1 MARLPKPGGDN
12 GSWGDIL
19 NDYLSQALDTD
30 GTIKDNAVTANTIAP
45 NSVTNAAIASDAV
58 TAVSIAD
65 GTITNA
71 QLADGTIQEAKLA
84 PAVQAKIDA
93 ATGTADWSAIT
104 NKPAVIAAGTDQATA
119 RSSIGAGTSNL
130 ILGTTSSTA
139 KAGDYAPTKSDVGL
153 GNVDNTS
160 DANKPLSTAM
170 QTALNLKLNSAD
182 LDSQTASN
190 IAASGSNTRAALATV
205 IGTSMTTTTADVAYS
220 HVLRHVAGRGLISD
234 TRSDGIVTSAT
245 SRVRFPLPE
254 AVTAVRLVWSN
265 FYVPS
270 GSGETTNAYTLTIK
284 ASVEDTSLIGGRTA
298 GTTLIPVFF
307 NGKRSTTLEAGGI
320 LVSDPVYI
328 NTPDSWALFVR
339 TYVSV
344 TSGDRWPTPYPT
356 STTASIQT
364 DGSGVNEGVT
374 TGSDLTD
381 SGSLSGSSAFAFG
394 PTGIV
399 ADARSTAQEHA
410 VLLAGDSITKRNG
423 VINAVG
429 SYQEQ
434 SAMNA
439 GLPTMRVACG
449 GEAFSFVKSQANY
462 WRRMQLARFSRHVIS
477 GYGINDVRNGSSLA
491 TLQADAI
498 AVWTMFDRLG
508 LQVHQTTLLPNP
520 GASTDGY
527 LTASGQSIVNSGWE
541 SVRTGFNTWLRSGQ
555 ATTDSGGV
563 LKSVIDGAALCEVN
577 SAGTLTLNGGFWKP
591 LASVATVS
599 GTASAY
605 TTTTVTDS
613 TKTRTLNQD
622 QSLALYINSA
632 STGAGQIASIKSNT
646 ATAGTVWTI
655 SAITL
660 PTGTVTYQVAPSPT
674 WDHLHPTQGLHDL
687 VTAGL
692 NLSYLK
698 SV

>member
-1 MARLPKPGGDN
+1 MARLPQPGSDN
-12 GSWGDIL
+12 GVWGDIL
-19 NDYLSQALDTD
+19 NDYLSQSLKPN
-30 GTIKDNAVTANTIAP
+30 GQLKDDVVTANNLAP

-58 TAVSIAD
+58 NATNIAD
-65 GTITNA
+65 GSIT
-71 QLADGTIQEAKLA
+71 EALLDA
-84 PAVQAKIDA
+84 AVQTKLNTTAPVTSVASK
-93 ATGTADWSAIT
+93 TG
-104 NKPAVIAAGTDQATA
+104 AVTLD
-119 RSSIGAGTSNL
+119 
-130 ILGTTSSTA
+130 
-139 KAGDYAPTKSDVGL
+139 KSDVGL

-160 DANKPLSTAM
+160 DANKPVSTAQ

-182 LDSQTASN
+182 LDSQTATN
-190 IAASGSNTRAALATV
+190 ITNVSSDTHAALTAA
-205 IGTSMTTTTADVAYS
+205 IGSSMTTTTADVTYG
-220 HVLRHVAGRGLISD
+220 HVLRHVSGRGLISD
-234 TRSDGIVTSAT
+234 TRSDGVVTSAT

-284 ASVEDTSLIGGRTA
+284 ASVEDTTLIGGRTA

-307 NGKRSTTLEAGGI
+307 NGKRTATLEAGGI
-320 LVSDPVYI
+320 LISDPVYI

-344 TSGDRWPTPYPT
+344 ASGERWPTPYPT
-356 STTASIQT
+356 STTASVQL

-399 ADARSTAQEHA
+399 ADARTDAQTHA

-434 SAMNA
+434 ATMNA
-439 GLPTMRVACG
+439 GLPTMRIACG
-449 GEAFSFVKSQANY
+449 GESFSFIKSQANF

-498 AVWTMFDRLG
+498 AVWTMFARLG

-527 LTASGQSIVNSGWE
+527 LTASGQSIVNSSWE
-541 SVRTGFNTWLRSGQ
+541 AVRTGFNSWLRSGQ
-555 ATTDSGGV
+555 AATDSGGI

-577 SAGTLTLNGGFWKP
+577 AAGTLTLNGGFWKP

-605 TTTTVTDS
+605 TTTSVTDS

-622 QSLALYINSA
+622 QSLALYISSA
-632 STGAGQIASIKSNT
+632 TTGAGQIASVKSNT

-660 PTGTVTYQVAPSPT
+660 PTGTVTYQIAPSPT
-674 WDHLHPTQGLHDL
+674 WDHLHPTQALHDL

-692 NLSYLK
+692 DLSYLK
-698 SV
+698 TS

>member
-1 MARLPKPGGDN
+1 MARLPQPGSDN
-12 GSWGDIL
+12 GVWGDIL
-19 NDYLSQALDTD
+19 NDFLSQSLKPN
-30 GTIKDNAVTANTIAP
+30 GQLKDDVVTANNLAP

-58 TAVSIAD
+58 NATNIAD
-65 GTITNA
+65 GSITETLLDA
-71 QLADGTIQEAKLA
+71 
-84 PAVQAKIDA
+84 AVQTKLNTTAPVTSVASK
-93 ATGTADWSAIT
+93 TG
-104 NKPAVIAAGTDQATA
+104 AVTLD
-119 RSSIGAGTSNL
+119 
-130 ILGTTSSTA
+130 
-139 KAGDYAPTKSDVGL
+139 KSDVGL

-160 DANKPLSTAM
+160 DANKPVSTAQ

-182 LDSQTASN
+182 LDSQTATN
-190 IAASGSNTRAALATV
+190 ITNVSSDTHAALTAA
-205 IGTSMTTTTADVAYS
+205 IGSSMTTTTADVTYG
-220 HVLRHVAGRGLISD
+220 HVLRHVSGRGLISD
-234 TRSDGIVTSAT
+234 TRSDGVVTSAT

-284 ASVEDTSLIGGRTA
+284 ASVEDTTLIGGRTA

-307 NGKRSTTLEAGGI
+307 NGKRTTTLEAGGI
-320 LVSDPVYI
+320 LISDPVYI
-328 NTPDSWALFVR
+328 NTPNAWALFVR

-344 TSGDRWPTPYPT
+344 ASGERWPTPYPT
-356 STTASIQT
+356 STTASVQL

-399 ADARSTAQEHA
+399 ADARTDAQTHA

-434 SAMNA
+434 ATMNA
-439 GLPTMRVACG
+439 GLPTMRIACG
-449 GEAFSFVKSQANY
+449 GESFSFIKSQANF

-498 AVWTMFDRLG
+498 AVWTMFARLG

-527 LTASGQSIVNSGWE
+527 LTASGQSIVNSSWE
-541 SVRTGFNTWLRSGQ
+541 AVRTGFNSWLRSGQ
-555 ATTDSGGV
+555 AATDSGGI

-577 SAGTLTLNGGFWKP
+577 AAGTLTLNGGFWKP

-605 TTTTVTDS
+605 TTTSVTDS

-622 QSLALYINSA
+622 QSLALYISSA
-632 STGAGQIASIKSNT
+632 TTGAGQIASVKSNT

-660 PTGTVTYQVAPSPT
+660 PTGTVTYQIAPSPT
-674 WDHLHPTQGLHDL
+674 WDHLHPTQALHDL

-692 NLSYLK
+692 DLSYLK
-698 SV
+698 TS